1 MISMEC
7 HLLCVILC
15 TIQVYNKRVLAK
27 KEKRRRIRI
36 KETRI
41 TGMVG
46 DRGFDEELPAY

>member
-27 KEKRRRIRI
+27 KEK
-36 KETRI
+36 
-41 TGMVG
+41 
-46 DRGFDEELPAY
+46 EEGYNKRDKNCSNGGRHRL